1 MSGKW
6 KVEELREGQMVETT
20 FWANP
25 VEDSEFRF
33 RATHLDG
40 RRAPKVVL
48 CDDPRVKPGAPC
60 RVKIKVIH
68 KKDVP
73 DRGSI
78 EVDYVETMPL
88 ELKGIYLDPV
98 VSKKVQVCLESG
110 LNILLDGPQGSG
122 KTVMTREI
130 ARALGMEF
138 VFFNCG
144 AVVEATDFFATIQ
157 VRASQSGSPVTD
169 FVKTDVLLAL

>member
-1 MSGKW
+1 MSGMAGKW
-6 KVEELREGQMVETT
+6 KIEDLKDGQTMDAT
-20 FWANP
+20 FWVNP
-25 VEDSEFRF
+25 VEDNEFRF

-40 RRAPKVVL
+40 KRAPKVVL
-48 CDDPRVKPGAPC
+48 CDDPRVRAGVPC
-60 RVKIKVIH
+60 RVKIKTIH
-68 KKDVP
+68 KRDVP
-73 DRGSI
+73 DRGYI
-78 EVDYVETMPL
+78 EVQYVETMPF

-138 VFFNCG
+138 VFFNCA
-144 AVVEATDFFATIQ
+144 AVIEATDFLATIQ
-157 VRASQSGSPVTD
+157 VRASESGQPT
-169 FVKTDVLLAL
+169 T